1 MKAGVASPF
10 AMALLKES
18 NVCLKGNIRL
28 HIVSD
33 EESGGEYGSAWLC
46 EHGYAKGANGCLV
59 AEPTSMA
66 TIEIGQKGN
75 AADNPGP
82 WQGGPRKSWEL

>member
-1 MKAGVASPF
+1 
-10 AMALLKES
+10 MALLKES

-66 TIEIGQKGN
+66 TIEIGQKG
-75 AADNPGP
+75 GCC
-82 WQGGPRKSWEL
+82 

>member
-1 MKAGVASPF
+1 MKAGVAGVLF

-18 NVCLKGNIRL
+18 NVCLKGIYGFTL
-28 HIVSD
+28 FSD

-59 AEPTSMA
+59 AEP
-66 TIEIGQKGN
+66 
-75 AADNPGP
+75 PP
-82 WQGGPRKSWEL
+82 CYH

>member
-1 MKAGVASPF
+1 MSALREIYGFTLFPTRRAAGST
-10 AMALLKES
+10 ALR
-18 NVCLKGNIRL
+18 G
-28 HIVSD
+28 
-33 EESGGEYGSAWLC
+33 LC